1 MRLLYSSWAN
11 PRRTIGEKKINLD
24 TTCCNDRLSWLLI
37 RNSGRNRH
45 EPTQPTAVRNAH
57 QVLGRSFKTLIG
69 GELGIPHFISHW
81 VVTHGPITLWARGW
95 PAELWRRT
103 LNERGPVTDRPN
115 SWNFRFVF
123 CICVV
128 YVWSTEYSVL
138 SFLVFSYIPTTHPCP
153 FLLPSSPR
161 KRVHP
166 QIWVYYTF
174 YTFCLSYFMLVY

>member
-1 MRLLYSSWAN
+1 MRLLYSSRAN
-11 PRRTIGEKKINLD
+11 PRRTIGKKKINLD

-45 EPTQPTAVRNAH
+45 EPTQPTALRNVH
-57 QVLGRSFKTLIG
+57 QVLGRSFRTLIG

-115 SWNFRFVF
+115 SWNFDLYFVF
-123 CICVV
+123 VCYMYGVR
-128 YVWSTEYSVL
+128 STPYCPFSSFLTFPTLILVL
-138 SFLVFSYIPTTHPCP
+138 FSFLVLPEKGYIPRSGSIILSACLTLC
-153 FLLPSSPR
+153 L
-161 KRVHP
+161 
-166 QIWVYYTF
+166 YTN
-174 YTFCLSYFMLVY
+174 L